1 MFRTNTVEKAKKGD
15 QKAFMQLIDQEKEKL
30 YRMAFMYV
38 KNENDALDIV
48 QDTVY
53 KALISIKNIK
63 DVSLFST
70 WITRILINTS
80 LDFIKKKKKIV
91 PIDQDFLERFEE
103 DNQPSILEERLDL
116 LHAINDLD
124 EKYKTVVILRYY
136 QDFTVKQIADILE
149 YPEGTVKTTLHRAIN
164 KLRSLMK
171 EVCINE

>member
-15 QKAFMQLIDQEKEKL
+15 QKAFMQLIDTEKEKL
-30 YRMAFMYV
+30 YRMAYLYV
-38 KNENDALDIV
+38 KNESDALDIV
-48 QDTVY
+48 QDTIY
-53 KALISIKNIK
+53 KAFVSINNIK
-63 DVSLFST
+63 DVSYFST

-91 PIDQDFLERFEE
+91 TIDQEFLERIGE
-103 DNQPSILEERLDL
+103 DTQTSIIEERLDL
-116 LHAINDLD
+116 LQAINNLD

-136 QDFTVKQIADILE
+136 QDFSIKQIAGILD

-164 KLRSLMK
+164 KLKTEIK